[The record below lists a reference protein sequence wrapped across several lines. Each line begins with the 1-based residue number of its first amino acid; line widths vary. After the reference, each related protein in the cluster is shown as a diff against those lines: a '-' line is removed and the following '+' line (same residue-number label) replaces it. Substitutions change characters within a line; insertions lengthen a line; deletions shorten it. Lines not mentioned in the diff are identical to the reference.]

1 MTESSDLLS
10 AAIERHGQGQ
20 LEEASLLAA
29 QALAARSDDVQAL
42 ALLGSILSE
51 TGKRDEGLVHLAR
64 GFELA
69 PDDPT
74 VALAYGKALREEER
88 FAEAEAVLAR
98 AVELA
103 PEDGGI
109 LAEHGMSLRDLM
121 RLDEA
126 EARLRAAVA
135 LPTGG
140 ARKYAGL
147 GLILFETG
155 RPDESAAFMAE
166 AARRLP
172 DDAEI
177 LTHLAL
183 ALQDMNRLAEAEGL
197 FRRVLDLAP
206 QGEHEEARRQRGVYT
221 GNLALNLLSAG
232 KIAEGWDL
240 FEARAAFPNWK
251 RSRRRYPVPLWQGGA
266 YHGKTLLAWREQGLG
281 DEIRFGGC
289 VQELAGLGGQLVLD
303 CDPRLESLY
312 RRSFPD
318 VSVREAGPHGD
329 LKFDLHVPIASLP
342 RFFRRRRENFP
353 GPVAYL
359 KPDPRLVEKWRKRL
373 QALPGR
379 LKVGI
384 CWKTGVTASHR
395 LWNISSLDNW
405 APLFRQPDVGFVNLQ
420 YGDCAEEIRTAE
432 RAQGISIHGWPDLDL
447 KNDLE
452 DIVALMTVLDLVV
465 TVGTAV
471 NDLAGAAGAETWLIL
486 KKPHYDMLGTD
497 LYPWYPNT
505 RVFTRPWNL
514 PWPKTM
520 ARVAM
525 ALKEQMGEESGRNAA
540 CPCGSGKRFKH
551 CCGLEAH

>member
-1 MTESSDLLS
+1 MTGTSDLLS
-10 AAIERHGQGQ
+10 SAIDRHREGRFD
-20 LEEASLLAA
+20 EAVELAA
-29 QALAARSDDVQAL
+29 QALAASPDDAQAL
-42 ALLGSILSE
+42 SLLGSILSE
-51 TGKRDEGLVHLAR
+51 TGRRDEGLVHLAR
-64 GFELA
+64 AFDLNN
-69 PDDPT
+69 DDPT
-74 VALAYGKALREEER
+74 MALAYGKALREEER

-98 AVELA
+98 AAGLA

-140 ARKYAGL
+140 PRKFAGL

-166 AARRLP
+166 AAKRLP

-197 FRRVLDLAP
+197 FRRVLALAP
-206 QGEHEEARRQRGVYT
+206 KGDHEDARRQRGVYT
-221 GNLALNLLSAG
+221 GNLALNLLAAG

-251 RSRRRYPVPLWQGGA
+251 RSRRAYPAPLWQGEN
-266 YHGKTLLAWREQGLG
+266 YDGKTLLAWREQGLG

-289 VQELAGLGGQLVLD
+289 AAQLAARGGQLVLD

-312 RRSFPD
+312 KRSFPEI
-318 VSVREAGPHGD
+318 SVREAGPHGD

-342 RFFRRRRENFP
+342 RYFRRRHEDFP
-353 GPVAYL
+353 GPIAYL
-359 KPDPRLVEKWRKRL
+359 KPDPKLVEKWQARL
-373 QALPGR
+373 KALPGR
-379 LKVGI
+379 MKIGI

-395 LWNISSLDNW
+395 LWNISSLESW
-405 APLFRQPDVGFVNLQ
+405 APLFRQQDACFVNLQ
-420 YGDCAEEIRTAE
+420 YGDCVQEIDAAE
-432 RAQGISIHGWPDLDL
+432 RAQAVSIHGWPDLDL
-447 KNDLE
+447 RNDLE

-471 NDLAGAAGAETWLIL
+471 NDLAGAAGAHTWLIL
-486 KKPHYDMLGTD
+486 KTPHYDMMGTGH
-497 LYPWYPNT
+497 YPWYPNT
-505 RVFTRPWNL
+505 RVFTRPWNQD
-514 PWPKTM
+514 WPKTI

-525 ALKEQMGEESGRNAA
+525 ALKERMGEESGRNAP

-551 CCGLEAH
+551 CCGIEAA